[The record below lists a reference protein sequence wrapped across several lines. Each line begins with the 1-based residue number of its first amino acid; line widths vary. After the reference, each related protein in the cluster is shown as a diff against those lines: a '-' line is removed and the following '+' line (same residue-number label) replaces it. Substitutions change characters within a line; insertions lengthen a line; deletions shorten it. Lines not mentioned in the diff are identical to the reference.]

1 MRMLLCVV
9 GVLLC
14 LERAIERGSAAWA
27 VGAGVAFALLTL
39 ATQPQWTFYAGL
51 FTTAW
56 TLGGIYLENTI
67 PHPVGTRVTLRF
79 TLPGD
84 EDKLEV
90 RAEVA
95 AAMTGE
101 EEFGMGLK
109 FVELDGAVA
118 ERIQKYIART
128 GG

>member
-1 MRMLLCVV
+1 MTVERRQGMRVPVQIWVEEKSDRELYFQ
-9 GVLLC
+9 
-14 LERAIERGSAAWA
+14 RSANLS
-27 VGAGVAFALLTL
+27 G
-39 ATQPQWTFYAGL
+39 
-51 FTTAW
+51 
-56 TLGGIYLENTI
+56 GGIYLENTI

-84 EDKLEV
+84 SEKLEV
-90 RAEVA
+90 KAEVA
-95 AAMTGE
+95 AAIAGE

-109 FVELDGAVA
+109 FVNLGADVA

>member
-1 MRMLLCVV
+1 MS
-9 GVLLC
+9 
-14 LERAIERGSAAWA
+14 LERRTGSRVPVQIWVEEKTERELYFQRSANLSA
-27 VGAGVAFALLTL
+27 
-39 ATQPQWTFYAGL
+39 
-51 FTTAW
+51 
-56 TLGGIYLENTI
+56 GGIYLENTI

-84 EDKLEV
+84 EEKLEV

-109 FVELDGAVA
+109 FIELDDGVA